1 MAKKT
6 KTAATLACLG
16 ALLSSTSSAEAPAI
30 AGPLPAVMEQDD
42 DVGGIAGESWPP
54 VPQEAFVDGNEPCR
68 EARTLYNLLMEKASS
83 RRPGEWLSF
92 WMAEPYIVTA
102 GWYETEG
109 RGLLIELQD
118 DEDLSVVGFF
128 DGHDLDGYVNV
139 ITVGNGPTHVPLD
152 LEDTIFYRWALDNV
166 RQIMNGEVNPED
178 DKALLYFAREWYS
191 PLR

>member
-1 MAKKT
+1 MVKKT

-16 ALLSSTSSAEAPAI
+16 ALLSSTPGAETPAM
-30 AGPLPAVMEQDD
+30 ARPPPAVVVQEDGFD
-42 DVGGIAGESWPP
+42 GITGEGGPA

-102 GWYETEG
+102 GWYTDEG

-166 RQIMNGEVNPED
+166 RQIMNGEANPED